1 MRSNCNTQSGLIG
14 ERKNIYASEQ
24 RTSLTD
30 IEQDFFCS
38 CKTIIFML
46 ATDSYPRPMDQK
58 VELVTTGQQP
68 LSGLVLK
75 LPTQHNKIE
84 EQLKQ
89 DSIYFGEQLKIYIF
103 INRISNMKCDKYG
116 VKTVVKKI
124 ASKPNCCFLQIP
136 FLCTNE
142 TCRVRTKA
150 MLIK

>member
-14 ERKNIYASEQ
+14 KRKNIYASEQ

-30 IEQDFFCS
+30 IKQDFFVVV
-38 CKTIIFML
+38 KLLML

-68 LSGLVLK
+68 LQGLVLE

-84 EQLKQ
+84 EQPKQ